1 MNNNEQSCQTVSST
15 LGSGYPATD
24 LSLSDSLTKA
34 AWYRWLIFAV
44 LSGGY
49 ILVYFHRLCP
59 AVVAVDMMA
68 DLQAGGAL
76 LGLLGSAY
84 FYPYALMQLPAG
96 LLADS
101 WGPRRTI
108 ALFSLLAAC
117 GSFILGLAP
126 SIEMAILGRTLVG
139 LGVSMLFVPTMKILT
154 EWFKPREF
162 ARMTGILLAM
172 GGAGSLIATTPLAL
186 LTDQFG
192 WRFAFIVVGV
202 LTLLLAV
209 LVWSIVRDRPSDM
222 VWDSPLTK
230 KTAHPELNV
239 RQGLCQILSNRHFW
253 PLAAWFFFQ
262 SALFFSFAGLWGGPF
277 LQHIYGL
284 DRAQTGQ
291 ILSFLAIGLMFGS
304 PLQTWLSNRL
314 FNGRKPALILAST
327 VSSGIAL
334 MLTTQTGNMSLPTLY
349 ILCLLMGAFTSAS
362 VVIGFSAAKELFPTQ
377 ISGTA
382 IGLINLFPF
391 AGGAVFQ
398 PFIGMILEH
407 HGKIDGAY
415 TLNGYQQSFV
425 ALLICALISFVA
437 SLLTKETFGES
448 STK

>member
-1 MNNNEQSCQTVSST
+1 MNNNEQNCPTVSSA
-15 LGSGYPATD
+15 LGAGYPATD
-24 LSLSDSLTKA
+24 LSLSVPLTKA
-34 AWYRWLIFAV
+34 AWYRWLIFSV
-44 LSGGY
+44 LSSGY

-108 ALFSLLAAC
+108 ALFSILAAC

-172 GGAGSLIATTPLAL
+172 GGAGSLISTTPLAL
-186 LTDQFG
+186 LTDQLG
-192 WRFAFIVVGV
+192 WRFAFIIVGV
-202 LTLLLAV
+202 LTLLLAA
-209 LVWSIVRDRPSDM
+209 LVWSIVRDRPSDLG
-222 VWDSPLTK
+222 WDSPLTK
-230 KTAHPELNV
+230 KAAHHEISL
-239 RQGLCQILSNRHFW
+239 RQGLCQILSNRYFW

-291 ILSFLAIGLMFGS
+291 ILSLLAIGLILGS

-314 FNGRKPALILAST
+314 FNGRKPSLILAST

-334 MLTTQTGNMSLPTLY
+334 MLVVQTGNMSLPTLY
-349 ILCLLMGAFTSAS
+349 LLCLLMGAFTSAS
-362 VVIGFSAAKELFPTQ
+362 VVIGFSAAKELFPIQ

-398 PFIGMILEH
+398 PLVGIILEH
-407 HGKIDGAY
+407 NGKIDGAY
-415 TLNGYQQSFV
+415 TLSGYQQAFGV
-425 ALLICALISFVA
+425 LLACSLIAFFA
-437 SLLTKETFGES
+437 SLLTRETFG
-448 STK
+448 KRAIR